1 MLFLSLNPG
10 STNTKFSLYEEGKEL
25 LNDQYEGEIKDL
37 EKELQIKGFSLN
49 NIHSFGIRI
58 VHGGTQFSEPTQI
71 TPTVL
76 TQLHKL
82 SELAPL
88 HNPPAIRLIEQLL
101 KFDKNAKIYGVFDT
115 AFHRTINEK
124 LTRYPIPKKIADD
137 FQVQKFGFHG
147 IACQSV
153 VSKLK
158 QANTLPEKLI
168 ICHLGGGASITAV
181 KNGESVDTSMGF
193 TPLEGLMMVTRS
205 GDIDAGAVSFLQ
217 EKLHRTEPEMI
228 ELLNKKSGILG
239 ITGTTDVKTV
249 FEGKTELHVL
259 AREMFLIRVIK
270 YIFSATG
277 VLGGVDM
284 ITLSGGIGFHNK
296 WLQEEIQKAI
306 SPLGNVT
313 LSLIDIDEA
322 EEIQRQVFP
331 FMKQ

>member
-10 STNTKFSLYEEGKEL
+10 STNTKFSLYDEGKEL

-37 EKELQIKGFSLN
+37 EKELQMKGFSLG
-49 NIHSFGIRI
+49 NIHHFGIRI
-58 VHGGTQFSEPTQI
+58 VHGGTQFSKPTQI

-76 TQLHKL
+76 TELHKL

-101 KFDKNAKIYGVFDT
+101 EFDKHAKIYGVFDT
-115 AFHRTINEK
+115 AFHRTIDEK
-124 LTRYPIPKKIADD
+124 LTRYPIPKKMADE
-137 FQVQKFGFHG
+137 FQIQKFGFHG

-158 QANTLPEKLI
+158 KTGTVPEKLI
-168 ICHLGGGASITAV
+168 ICHLGGGASVTAV
-181 KNGESVDTSMGF
+181 KDGKSADTSMGF

-217 EKLHRTEPEMI
+217 EKLHLTEPQII

-239 ITGTTDVKTV
+239 MTGTTDIKTV
-249 FEGKTELHVL
+249 FEGKTELHKL

-270 YIFSATG
+270 HIFAAAG
-277 VLGGVDM
+277 VLGGADM
-284 ITLSGGIGFHNK
+284 ITLSGGIGFHNR
-296 WLQEEIQKAI
+296 WLQEKIQESI
-306 SPLGNVT
+306 SPLGKT
-313 LSLIDIDEA
+313 ILLFIDIDEA
-322 EEIQRQVFP
+322 EEIQRQVAEIL
-331 FMKQ
+331 